1 MGYPVTVS
9 NIRAAIQR
17 KFPGLPPYALTEANV
32 RRLGVV
38 LSATHD
44 ERLLRVLVQQSHL
57 SEALAAYARG
67 EPMGYLLGEGEP
79 WN

>member
-1 MGYPVTVS
+1 MTVS

-17 KFPGLPPYALTEANV
+17 KFPGLPPYALTEASV
-32 RRLGVV
+32 QRLGVV
-38 LSATHD
+38 LSATHN

-67 EPMGYLLGEGEP
+67 EPMDYLLGEGKP

>member
-1 MGYPVTVS
+1 MTVS

-32 RRLGVV
+32 RRLRVV

-57 SEALAAYARG
+57 AEALAAYERG
-67 EPMGYLLGEGEP
+67 EPMAYLVGEGKP